1 MTEQLRLDPIRRI
14 SGSITLP
21 GSKSLSNRV
30 LLLAMLSEGE
40 TLIENLLDSDDVRR
54 MVDALAKL
62 KISYE
67 EDRPNKKIRVR
78 GVVGRIPVV
87 EAKLFL
93 GNAGTAIRPLT
104 AALTLGHG
112 RFVLDGIERMRER
125 PIQDLLEGLNQLG
138 AHVRSIYNT
147 GCPPVEII
155 ADGLLGGVTELSGA
169 ISSQYLSAIL
179 LTSPYAKTPVEIRIR
194 DHLVSIPYVEMTIR
208 LMSRFGV
215 NVVVSEDFRNF
226 YINAPQN
233 YQSPE
238 TYFVEGDASSASYF
252 LAGAAITGGSV
263 TVVGCGTESLQG
275 DAQFAK
281 VLEMMGAE
289 VGWQANKI
297 TVQGSG
303 NLKGIDV
310 DMNEMPDAA
319 MTLAVTALFAKG
331 TTAIR
336 NIYNWRLKETE
347 RLKAVSCE
355 LKKLGASVDE
365 GEDYLIIVP
374 PRELMPAEIS
384 TYDDHRMAMA
394 FSLAACSEVPITIL
408 NPTCVNKTFPD
419 YFNQLSEL
427 SISNK

>member
-125 PIQDLLEGLNQLG
+125 PIQDLLDGLNQLG

-355 LKKLGASVDE
+355 LKKLGAFVEE
-365 GEDYLIIVP
+365 GEDYLIIAP
-374 PRELMPAEIS
+374 PRELMPAKIS

-419 YFNQLSEL
+419 YFNQLSKL
-427 SISNK
+427 TISNK

>member
-40 TLIENLLDSDDVRR
+40 TFIENLLDSDDVRR
-54 MVDALAKL
+54 MIDALAKL

-67 EDRPNKKIRVR
+67 EDRPGKKIRVK
-78 GVVGRIPVV
+78 GEGGRIPVDKA
-87 EAKLFL
+87 ELFL

-125 PIQDLLEGLNQLG
+125 PIQDLLDGLNQLG
-138 AHVRSIYNT
+138 AQVRSIDNT

-155 ADGLLGGVTELSGA
+155 ANGLPGGVTKLSGA

-179 LTSPYAKTPVEIRIR
+179 LTSPYAQTPVEIRIK

-208 LMSRFGV
+208 LMNRFGV
-215 NVVVSEDFRNF
+215 NVDVSEDFKSF
-226 YINAPQN
+226 HINAPQS
-233 YQSPE
+233 YKSPK

-252 LAGAAITGGSV
+252 LAGAAITGGTV
-263 TVVGCGTESLQG
+263 TVIGCGTDSLQG

-281 VLEMMGAE
+281 IMEMMGAE
-289 VGWQANKI
+289 VQWEANQI
-297 TVQGSG
+297 TVRGSG

-347 RLKAVSCE
+347 RLKAVSSE
-355 LKKLGASVDE
+355 LKKLGATVEE
-365 GEDYLIIVP
+365 GEDYIIIEP
-374 PRELMPAEIS
+374 PEKLLSAEIA

-394 FSLAACSEVPITIL
+394 FSLAACGEVPITIL
-408 NPTCVNKTFPD
+408 DPSCVSKTFPD
-419 YFNQLSEL
+419 YFDQLSKL
-427 SISNK
+427 TN

>member
-226 YINAPQN
+226 YIKAPQN

-365 GEDYLIIVP
+365 GEDYLIIAP

-394 FSLAACSEVPITIL
+394 FSLAACGEVPITIL

-419 YFNQLSEL
+419 YFNQLSKL
-427 SISNK
+427 TISNK

>member
-40 TLIENLLDSDDVRR
+40 TFIENLLDSDDVRR
-54 MVDALAKL
+54 MIDALAKL

-67 EDRPNKKIRVR
+67 EDRPGKKIRVK
-78 GVVGRIPVV
+78 GEGGRIPVDKA
-87 EAKLFL
+87 ELFL

-125 PIQDLLEGLNQLG
+125 PIQDLLDGLNQLG
-138 AHVRSIYNT
+138 AQVRSIDNT

-155 ADGLLGGVTELSGA
+155 ANGLPGGVTKLSGA

-179 LTSPYAKTPVEIRIR
+179 LASPYAQTPVEIRIK

-208 LMSRFGV
+208 LMNRFGV
-215 NVVVSEDFRNF
+215 NVDVSEDFKSF
-226 YINAPQN
+226 HINAPQS
-233 YQSPE
+233 YKSPK

-252 LAGAAITGGSV
+252 LAGAAITGGTV
-263 TVVGCGTESLQG
+263 TVIGCGTDSLQG

-281 VLEMMGAE
+281 IMEMMGAE
-289 VGWQANKI
+289 VQWEANQI
-297 TVQGSG
+297 TVRGSG

-319 MTLAVTALFAKG
+319 MTLAVAALFAKG

-347 RLKAVSCE
+347 RLKAVSSE
-355 LKKLGASVDE
+355 LKKLGATVEE
-365 GEDYLIIVP
+365 GEDYIIIEP
-374 PRELMPAEIS
+374 PEKLLSAEIA

-394 FSLAACSEVPITIL
+394 FSLAACGEVPITIL
-408 NPTCVNKTFPD
+408 DPSCVSKTFPD
-419 YFNQLSEL
+419 YFDQLSKL
-427 SISNK
+427 TN

>member
-40 TLIENLLDSDDVRR
+40 TFIENLLDSDDVRR
-54 MVDALAKL
+54 MIDALAKL
-62 KISYE
+62 KILYE
-67 EDRPNKKIRVR
+67 EDRPSKKIRVK
-78 GVVGRIPVV
+78 GEGGRIPVDKA
-87 EAKLFL
+87 ELFL

-125 PIQDLLEGLNQLG
+125 PIQDLLDGLNQLG
-138 AHVRSIYNT
+138 AQVRSINNS

-155 ADGLLGGVTELSGA
+155 ANGLPGGVTKLSGA

-179 LTSPYAKTPVEIRIR
+179 LTSPYAQTPVEVRIK

-208 LMSRFGV
+208 LMNRFGV
-215 NVVVSEDFRNF
+215 NVDVSEDFKSF
-226 YINAPQN
+226 HINAPQN
-233 YQSPE
+233 YKSPK

-252 LAGAAITGGSV
+252 LAGAAITGGTV
-263 TVVGCGTESLQG
+263 TVIGCGTDSLQG

-281 VLEMMGAE
+281 IMGMMGAE
-289 VGWQANKI
+289 VQWKANRI
-297 TVQGSG
+297 TVLGSG

-319 MTLAVTALFAKG
+319 MTLAVAALFAKG

-347 RLKAVSCE
+347 RLKAVSSE
-355 LKKLGASVDE
+355 LKKLGATVEE
-365 GEDYLIIVP
+365 GEDYIIIEP
-374 PRELMPAEIS
+374 PEKLLSAEIA

-394 FSLAACSEVPITIL
+394 FSLAACGEVPITIL
-408 NPTCVNKTFPD
+408 DPSCVSKTFPD
-419 YFNQLSEL
+419 YFDQLSKL
-427 SISNK
+427 TN

>member
-1 MTEQLRLDPIRRI
+1 
-14 SGSITLP
+14 
-21 GSKSLSNRV
+21 
-30 LLLAMLSEGE
+30 MLSEGE
-40 TLIENLLDSDDVRR
+40 TFIENLLDSDDVRR
-54 MVDALAKL
+54 MIDALAKL

-67 EDRPNKKIRVR
+67 EDRPGKKIRVK
-78 GVVGRIPVV
+78 GEGGRIPVDKA
-87 EAKLFL
+87 ELFL

-125 PIQDLLEGLNQLG
+125 PIQDLLDGLNQLG
-138 AHVRSIYNT
+138 AQVRSIDNT

-155 ADGLLGGVTELSGA
+155 ANGLPGGVTKLSGA

-179 LTSPYAKTPVEIRIR
+179 LTSPYAQTPVEIRIK

-208 LMSRFGV
+208 LMNRFGV
-215 NVVVSEDFRNF
+215 NVDVSEDFKSF
-226 YINAPQN
+226 HINAPQS
-233 YQSPE
+233 YKSPK

-252 LAGAAITGGSV
+252 LAGAAITGGTV
-263 TVVGCGTESLQG
+263 TVIGCGTDSLQG

-281 VLEMMGAE
+281 IMEMMGAE
-289 VGWQANKI
+289 VQWEANQI
-297 TVQGSG
+297 TVRGSG

-319 MTLAVTALFAKG
+319 MTLAVAALFAKG

-347 RLKAVSCE
+347 RLKAVSSE
-355 LKKLGASVDE
+355 LKKLGATVEE
-365 GEDYLIIVP
+365 GEDYIIIEP
-374 PRELMPAEIS
+374 PEKLLSAEIA

-394 FSLAACSEVPITIL
+394 FSLAACGEVPITIL
-408 NPTCVNKTFPD
+408 DPSCVSKTFPD
-419 YFNQLSEL
+419 YFDQLSKL
-427 SISNK
+427 TN

>member
-1 MTEQLRLDPIRRI
+1 MTEQLRLNPIRRI

-40 TLIENLLDSDDVRR
+40 TFIENLLDSDDVRR
-54 MVDALAKL
+54 MIDALAKL
-62 KISYE
+62 KISFE
-67 EDRPNKKIRVR
+67 EDRPGKKIRIQ
-78 GVVGRIPVV
+78 GKGGRIPVNKA
-87 EAKLFL
+87 ELFL

-125 PIQDLLEGLNQLG
+125 PIQDLLDGLNQLG
-138 AHVRSIYNT
+138 AQVRSINNS

-155 ADGLLGGVTELSGA
+155 ANGLPGGVTKLSGA

-179 LTSPYAKTPVEIRIR
+179 LASPYAQTPVEIRIK

-208 LMSRFGV
+208 LMNRFGV
-215 NVVVSEDFRNF
+215 NVDVSEDFKSF
-226 YINAPQN
+226 HINAPQN
-233 YQSPE
+233 YKSPK

-252 LAGAAITGGSV
+252 LAGAAITGGTV
-263 TVVGCGTESLQG
+263 TVIGCGTDSLQG

-281 VLEMMGAE
+281 IMEMMGAE
-289 VGWQANKI
+289 VQWKANQI
-297 TVQGSG
+297 TVRGSG

-319 MTLAVTALFAKG
+319 MTLAVAALFAKG

-347 RLKAVSCE
+347 RLKAVSSE
-355 LKKLGASVDE
+355 LKKLGATVEE
-365 GEDYLIIVP
+365 GEDYIIIEP
-374 PRELMPAEIS
+374 PEKLLSAEIA

-394 FSLAACSEVPITIL
+394 FSLAACGEVPITIL
-408 NPTCVNKTFPD
+408 DPSCVSKTFPD
-419 YFNQLSEL
+419 YFDQLSKL
-427 SISNK
+427 TN

>member
-40 TLIENLLDSDDVRR
+40 TFIENLLDSDDVRR
-54 MVDALAKL
+54 MIDALAKL
-62 KISYE
+62 KILYE
-67 EDRPNKKIRVR
+67 EDRPSKKIRVK
-78 GVVGRIPVV
+78 GEGGRIPVDKA
-87 EAKLFL
+87 ELFL

-125 PIQDLLEGLNQLG
+125 PIQDLLDGLNQLG
-138 AHVRSIYNT
+138 AQVRSIDNT

-155 ADGLLGGVTELSGA
+155 ANGLPGGVTKLSGA

-179 LTSPYAKTPVEIRIR
+179 LTSPYAQTPVEIRIK

-208 LMSRFGV
+208 LMNRFGV
-215 NVVVSEDFRNF
+215 NVDVSEDFKSF
-226 YINAPQN
+226 HINAPQS
-233 YQSPE
+233 YKSPK

-252 LAGAAITGGSV
+252 LAGAAITGGTI
-263 TVVGCGTESLQG
+263 TVKGCGTDSLQG
-275 DAQFAK
+275 DARFAK
-281 VLEMMGAE
+281 IMEMMGAE
-289 VGWQANKI
+289 VQWEANQI
-297 TVQGSG
+297 TVRGSG

-319 MTLAVTALFAKG
+319 MTLAVAALFAKG

-347 RLKAVSCE
+347 RLKAVSSE
-355 LKKLGASVDE
+355 LKKLGATVEE
-365 GEDYLIIVP
+365 GEDYIIIEP
-374 PRELMPAEIS
+374 PEKLLSAEIA

-394 FSLAACSEVPITIL
+394 FSLAACGEVPITIL
-408 NPTCVNKTFPD
+408 DPSCVSKTFPD
-419 YFNQLSEL
+419 YFDQLSKL
-427 SISNK
+427 TN

>member
-40 TLIENLLDSDDVRR
+40 TFIENLLDSDDVRR
-54 MVDALAKL
+54 MIDALAKL

-67 EDRPNKKIRVR
+67 EDRPGKKIRVK
-78 GVVGRIPVV
+78 GEGGRIPVDKA
-87 EAKLFL
+87 ELFL

-125 PIQDLLEGLNQLG
+125 PIQDLLDGLNQLG
-138 AHVRSIYNT
+138 AQVRSIDNT

-155 ADGLLGGVTELSGA
+155 ANGLPGGVTKLSGA

-179 LTSPYAKTPVEIRIR
+179 LTSPYAQTPVEIRIK

-208 LMSRFGV
+208 LMNRFGV
-215 NVVVSEDFRNF
+215 NVDVSEDFKSF
-226 YINAPQN
+226 HINAPQS
-233 YQSPE
+233 YKSPK

-252 LAGAAITGGSV
+252 LAGAAITGGTV
-263 TVVGCGTESLQG
+263 TVIGCGTDSLQG

-281 VLEMMGAE
+281 IMEMMGAE
-289 VGWQANKI
+289 VQWEANQI
-297 TVQGSG
+297 TVRGSG

-319 MTLAVTALFAKG
+319 MTLAVAALFAKG

-347 RLKAVSCE
+347 RLKAVSSE
-355 LKKLGASVDE
+355 LKKLGATVEE
-365 GEDYLIIVP
+365 GKDYIIIEP
-374 PRELMPAEIS
+374 PEKLLSAEIA

-394 FSLAACSEVPITIL
+394 FSLAACGEVPITIL
-408 NPTCVNKTFPD
+408 DPSCVSKTFPD
-419 YFNQLSEL
+419 YFDQLSKL
-427 SISNK
+427 TN

>member
-1 MTEQLRLDPIRRI
+1 
-14 SGSITLP
+14 
-21 GSKSLSNRV
+21 
-30 LLLAMLSEGE
+30 MLSEGE
-40 TLIENLLDSDDVRR
+40 TFIENLLDSDDVRR
-54 MVDALAKL
+54 MIDALAKL

-67 EDRPNKKIRVR
+67 EDRPGKKIRVK
-78 GVVGRIPVV
+78 GEGGRIPVDKA
-87 EAKLFL
+87 ELFL

-125 PIQDLLEGLNQLG
+125 PIQDLLDGLNQLG
-138 AHVRSIYNT
+138 AQVRSIDNT

-155 ADGLLGGVTELSGA
+155 ANGLPGGVTRLSGA

-179 LTSPYAKTPVEIRIR
+179 LASPYAQTPVEIRII

-208 LMSRFGV
+208 LMNRFGV
-215 NVVVSEDFRNF
+215 NVDVSEDFKSF
-226 YINAPQN
+226 HINAPQS
-233 YQSPE
+233 YKSPK

-252 LAGAAITGGSV
+252 LAGAAITGGTV
-263 TVVGCGTESLQG
+263 TVIGCGTDSLQG

-281 VLEMMGAE
+281 IMEMMGAE
-289 VGWQANKI
+289 VQWEANHI
-297 TVQGSG
+297 TVRGSG

-319 MTLAVTALFAKG
+319 MTLAVAALFAKG

-347 RLKAVSCE
+347 RLKAVSSE
-355 LKKLGASVDE
+355 LKKLGATVEE
-365 GEDYLIIVP
+365 GEDYIIIEP
-374 PRELMPAEIS
+374 PEKLLSAEIA

-394 FSLAACSEVPITIL
+394 FSLAACGEVPITIL
-408 NPTCVNKTFPD
+408 DPSCVSKTFPD
-419 YFNQLSEL
+419 YFDQLSKL
-427 SISNK
+427 TN

>member
-1 MTEQLRLDPIRRI
+1 MTKQLRLDPIRRI
-14 SGSITLP
+14 SGSIALP

-67 EDRPNKKIRVR
+67 EDRPNKRITVR
-78 GVVGRIPVV
+78 GVAGRIPVV

-138 AHVRSIYNT
+138 AHVRSVHNT

-155 ADGLLGGVTELSGA
+155 ADGLQGGVTELSGA
-169 ISSQYLSAIL
+169 ISSQYLTAIL

-194 DHLVSIPYVEMTIR
+194 DHLVSVPYVKMTIR

-263 TVVGCGTESLQG
+263 TVIGCGTESLQG

-289 VGWQANKI
+289 VGWQSNEI

-303 NLKGIDV
+303 NLKGVDV

-355 LKKLGASVDE
+355 LKKLGAFVEE
-365 GEDYLIIVP
+365 GEDYLIIAP
-374 PRELMPAEIS
+374 PRELMPAKIS

-394 FSLAACSEVPITIL
+394 FSLAACGEVPITIL
-408 NPTCVNKTFPD
+408 NPTCVSKTFPD
-419 YFNQLSEL
+419 YFDQLSKL
-427 SISNK
+427 TISTR

>member
-1 MTEQLRLDPIRRI
+1 MTKQLRLDPIRRI
-14 SGSITLP
+14 SGSIALP

-67 EDRPNKKIRVR
+67 EDRPNKRITVR
-78 GVVGRIPVV
+78 GVAGRIPVV

-138 AHVRSIYNT
+138 AHVRSIHNT

-155 ADGLLGGVTELSGA
+155 ADGLQGGVTELSGA
-169 ISSQYLSAIL
+169 ISSQYLTAIL
-179 LTSPYAKTPVEIRIR
+179 LTSPCAKTPVEIRIR
-194 DHLVSIPYVEMTIR
+194 DHLVSVPYVKMTIR

-263 TVVGCGTESLQG
+263 TVIGCGTESLQG

-289 VGWQANKI
+289 VGWQSNEI

-303 NLKGIDV
+303 NLKGVDV

-355 LKKLGASVDE
+355 LKKLGAFVEE
-365 GEDYLIIVP
+365 GEDYLIIAP
-374 PRELMPAEIS
+374 PRELMPAKIS

-394 FSLAACSEVPITIL
+394 FSLAACGEVPITIL
-408 NPTCVNKTFPD
+408 NPTCVSKTFPD
-419 YFNQLSEL
+419 YFDQLSKL
-427 SISNK
+427 TISTK

>member
-1 MTEQLRLDPIRRI
+1 MTEQLRLNPIRRI

-40 TLIENLLDSDDVRR
+40 TFIENLLDSDDVRR
-54 MVDALAKL
+54 MIDALAKL
-62 KISYE
+62 KISFE
-67 EDRPNKKIRVR
+67 EDRPGKKIRIK
-78 GVVGRIPVV
+78 GEGGRIPVDKA
-87 EAKLFL
+87 ELFL

-125 PIQDLLEGLNQLG
+125 PIQDLLDGLNQLG
-138 AHVRSIYNT
+138 AQVRSINNS

-155 ADGLLGGVTELSGA
+155 SKGLPGGVTKLSGA

-179 LTSPYAKTPVEIRIR
+179 LASPYAQTPVEIRIK

-208 LMSRFGV
+208 LMNRFGV
-215 NVVVSEDFRNF
+215 NVDVSEDFKSF
-226 YINAPQN
+226 HINAPQN
-233 YQSPE
+233 YKSPK

-252 LAGAAITGGSV
+252 LAGAAITGGTV
-263 TVVGCGTESLQG
+263 TVIGCGTDSLQG

-281 VLEMMGAE
+281 IMEMMGAE
-289 VGWQANKI
+289 VQWKANQI
-297 TVQGSG
+297 TVRGSG
-303 NLKGIDV
+303 NLKSIDV

-319 MTLAVTALFAKG
+319 MTLAVAALFAKG

-347 RLKAVSCE
+347 RLKAVSSE
-355 LKKLGASVDE
+355 LKKLGATVEE
-365 GEDYLIIVP
+365 GEDYIIIEP
-374 PRELMPAEIS
+374 PEKLLSAEIA

-394 FSLAACSEVPITIL
+394 FSLAACGEVPITIL
-408 NPTCVNKTFPD
+408 DPSCVSKTFPD
-419 YFNQLSEL
+419 YFDQLSKL
-427 SISNK
+427 TN

>member
-238 TYFVEGDASSASYF
+238 NYFVEGDASSASYF

-355 LKKLGASVDE
+355 LKKLGAFVEE
-365 GEDYLIIVP
+365 GEDYLIIAP

-427 SISNK
+427 TISNK

>member
-1 MTEQLRLDPIRRI
+1 MTERLRLDPIRRI

-40 TLIENLLDSDDVRR
+40 TFIENLLDSDDVRR
-54 MVDALAKL
+54 MIDALAKL

-67 EDRPNKKIRVR
+67 ENRPDKKICVKGER
-78 GVVGRIPVV
+78 GRIPVDKA
-87 EAKLFL
+87 ELFL

-125 PIQDLLEGLNQLG
+125 PIQDLLDGLNQLG
-138 AHVRSIYNT
+138 AQVRSINNT

-155 ADGLLGGVTELSGA
+155 ANGLPGGITELSGA

-179 LTSPYAKTPVEIRIR
+179 LTSPYAQTPVEIRIK

-208 LMSRFGV
+208 LMNRFGV
-215 NVVVSEDFRNF
+215 NVGVSEDFKGF
-226 YINAPQN
+226 HINAPQS
-233 YQSPE
+233 YKSPG

-252 LAGAAITGGSV
+252 LAGAAITGGTI
-263 TVVGCGTESLQG
+263 TVIGCGTDSLQG
-275 DAQFAK
+275 DARFAEIM
-281 VLEMMGAE
+281 EMMGAE
-289 VGWQANKI
+289 VQWEPNQI
-297 TVQGSG
+297 TVRGSG

-319 MTLAVTALFAKG
+319 MTLAVAALFAKG

-347 RLKAVSCE
+347 RLKAVSSE
-355 LKKLGASVDE
+355 LKKLGATVEE
-365 GEDYLIIVP
+365 GEDYIIIEP
-374 PRELMPAEIS
+374 PKKLLPAEIA

-394 FSLAACSEVPITIL
+394 FSLAACGEVPITL
-408 NPTCVNKTFPD
+408 LDPSCVSKTFPD
-419 YFNQLSEL
+419 YFDQLSKL
-427 SISNK
+427 TD

>member
-93 GNAGTAIRPLT
+93 GNAGTVIRPLT

-125 PIQDLLEGLNQLG
+125 PIQDLLDGLNQLG

-179 LTSPYAKTPVEIRIR
+179 LTSPYAKTPVEIRIK

-303 NLKGIDV
+303 NLKGIDM

-419 YFNQLSEL
+419 YFNQLSKL
-427 SISNK
+427 TISNK

>member
-1 MTEQLRLDPIRRI
+1 MTKQLRLDPIRRI
-14 SGSITLP
+14 SGSIALP

-54 MVDALAKL
+54 MVDVLAKL

-67 EDRPNKKIRVR
+67 EDRPNKRITVR
-78 GVVGRIPVV
+78 GVAGRIPVV

-138 AHVRSIYNT
+138 AHVRSIHNT

-155 ADGLLGGVTELSGA
+155 ADGLQGGVTELSGA
-169 ISSQYLSAIL
+169 ISSQYLTAIL

-194 DHLVSIPYVEMTIR
+194 DHLVSVPYVKMTIR

-263 TVVGCGTESLQG
+263 TVIGCGTESLQG

-319 MTLAVTALFAKG
+319 MTLAVTALFARG

-355 LKKLGASVDE
+355 LKKLGAFVEE
-365 GEDYLIIVP
+365 GEDYLIIAP
-374 PRELMPAEIS
+374 PRELMPAKIS

-394 FSLAACSEVPITIL
+394 FSLAACGEVPITIL
-408 NPTCVNKTFPD
+408 NPTCVSKTFPD
-419 YFNQLSEL
+419 YFDQLSKL
-427 SISNK
+427 TISTR

>member
-40 TLIENLLDSDDVRR
+40 TFIENLLDSDDVRR
-54 MVDALAKL
+54 MIDALAKL
-62 KISYE
+62 KILYE
-67 EDRPNKKIRVR
+67 EDRPSKKIRVK
-78 GVVGRIPVV
+78 GEGGRIPVDKA
-87 EAKLFL
+87 ELFL

-125 PIQDLLEGLNQLG
+125 PIQDLLDGLNQLG
-138 AHVRSIYNT
+138 AQVRSINNS

-155 ADGLLGGVTELSGA
+155 ANGLPGGVTKLSGA

-179 LTSPYAKTPVEIRIR
+179 LTSPYAQTPVEIRIK

-208 LMSRFGV
+208 LMNRFGV
-215 NVVVSEDFRNF
+215 NVDVSEDFKSF
-226 YINAPQN
+226 HINAPQS
-233 YQSPE
+233 YKSPK

-252 LAGAAITGGSV
+252 LAGAAITGGTV
-263 TVVGCGTESLQG
+263 TVIGCGTDSLQG

-281 VLEMMGAE
+281 IMEMMGAE
-289 VGWQANKI
+289 VQWEANQI
-297 TVQGSG
+297 TVRGFG

-319 MTLAVTALFAKG
+319 MTLAVAALFAKG

-347 RLKAVSCE
+347 RLKAVSSE
-355 LKKLGASVDE
+355 LKKLGATVEE
-365 GEDYLIIVP
+365 GEDYIIIEP
-374 PRELMPAEIS
+374 PEKLLSAEIA

-394 FSLAACSEVPITIL
+394 FSLAACGEVPITIL
-408 NPTCVNKTFPD
+408 DPSCVSKTFPD
-419 YFNQLSEL
+419 YFDQLSKL
-427 SISNK
+427 TN

>member
-355 LKKLGASVDE
+355 LKKLGAFVEE
-365 GEDYLIIVP
+365 GEDYIIIAP
-374 PRELMPAEIS
+374 PRELVPAKIS

-394 FSLAACSEVPITIL
+394 FSLAACGEVPITIL
-408 NPTCVNKTFPD
+408 NPTCVSKTFPD
-419 YFNQLSEL
+419 YFDQLSEL
-427 SISNK
+427 TISTK

>member
-40 TLIENLLDSDDVRR
+40 TFIENLLDSDDVRR
-54 MVDALAKL
+54 MIDALAKL

-67 EDRPNKKIRVR
+67 EDRPGKKIRVK
-78 GVVGRIPVV
+78 GEGGRIPVDKA
-87 EAKLFL
+87 ELFL

-104 AALTLGHG
+104 AALTLGNG
-112 RFVLDGIERMRER
+112 RFVLDGIERMREL
-125 PIQDLLEGLNQLG
+125 PIQDLLDGLNQLG
-138 AHVRSIYNT
+138 AQVRSIDNT

-155 ADGLLGGVTELSGA
+155 ANGLPGGVTKLSGA

-179 LTSPYAKTPVEIRIR
+179 LTSPYAQTPVEIRIK

-208 LMSRFGV
+208 LMNRFGV
-215 NVVVSEDFRNF
+215 NVDVSEDFKSF
-226 YINAPQN
+226 HINAPQN
-233 YQSPE
+233 YKSPK

-252 LAGAAITGGSV
+252 LAGAAITGGTV
-263 TVVGCGTESLQG
+263 TVIGCGTDSLQG

-281 VLEMMGAE
+281 IMEMMGAE
-289 VGWQANKI
+289 VQWEANHI
-297 TVQGSG
+297 TVRGSG

-319 MTLAVTALFAKG
+319 MTLAVAALFAKG

-347 RLKAVSCE
+347 RLKAVSSE
-355 LKKLGASVDE
+355 LKKLGAAVEE
-365 GEDYLIIVP
+365 GEDYIIIQPPEKLI
-374 PRELMPAEIS
+374 PAEIA

-394 FSLAACSEVPITIL
+394 FSLAACGEVPITIL
-408 NPTCVNKTFPD
+408 DPSCVSKTFPD
-419 YFNQLSEL
+419 YFDQLSKL
-427 SISNK
+427 TN

>member
-54 MVDALAKL
+54 MVDALARL

-78 GVVGRIPVV
+78 GVVGRIPVA
-87 EAKLFL
+87 EAELFL

-138 AHVRSIYNT
+138 ANVRSIHNT

-194 DHLVSIPYVEMTIR
+194 DHLVSIPYVEMTIQ

-355 LKKLGASVDE
+355 LKKLGAFVEE
-365 GEDYLIIVP
+365 GEDYLIIAP
-374 PRELMPAEIS
+374 PRELMPVKIS

-394 FSLAACSEVPITIL
+394 FSLAACGEVPITIL

-419 YFNQLSEL
+419 YFDQLSEL
-427 SISNK
+427 TISTK

>member
-125 PIQDLLEGLNQLG
+125 PIQDLLDGLNQLG
-138 AHVRSIYNT
+138 AHVRSIHNT

-419 YFNQLSEL
+419 YFNQLSKL
-427 SISNK
+427 TISNK

>member
-54 MVDALAKL
+54 MVDALVRL

-78 GVVGRIPVV
+78 GVVGRIPVA
-87 EAKLFL
+87 EAELFL

-138 AHVRSIYNT
+138 ANVRSIHNT

-194 DHLVSIPYVEMTIR
+194 DHLVSIPYVEMTIQ

-215 NVVVSEDFRNF
+215 KVVVSEDFRNF

-355 LKKLGASVDE
+355 LKKLGAFVEE
-365 GEDYLIIVP
+365 GEDYLIIAP
-374 PRELMPAEIS
+374 PRELMPVKIS

-394 FSLAACSEVPITIL
+394 FSLAACGEVPITIL

-419 YFNQLSEL
+419 YFDQLSEL
-427 SISNK
+427 TISTK

>member
-40 TLIENLLDSDDVRR
+40 TFIENLLDSDDVRR
-54 MVDALAKL
+54 MIDALAKL
-62 KISYE
+62 KILYE
-67 EDRPNKKIRVR
+67 EDRPSKKIRVK
-78 GVVGRIPVV
+78 GEGGRIPVDKA
-87 EAKLFL
+87 ELFL

-112 RFVLDGIERMRER
+112 RFALDGIERMRER
-125 PIQDLLEGLNQLG
+125 PIQDLLDGLNQLG
-138 AHVRSIYNT
+138 AQVRSIDNT

-155 ADGLLGGVTELSGA
+155 ANGLPGGVTKLSGA

-179 LTSPYAKTPVEIRIR
+179 LTSPYAQTPVEIRIK

-208 LMSRFGV
+208 LMNRFGV
-215 NVVVSEDFRNF
+215 NVDVSEDFKSF
-226 YINAPQN
+226 HINAPQS
-233 YQSPE
+233 YKSPK

-252 LAGAAITGGSV
+252 LAGAAITGGTV
-263 TVVGCGTESLQG
+263 TVIGCGTDSLQG

-281 VLEMMGAE
+281 IMEMMGAE
-289 VGWQANKI
+289 VQWEANQI
-297 TVQGSG
+297 TVRGSG

-319 MTLAVTALFAKG
+319 MTLAVAALFAKG

-347 RLKAVSCE
+347 RLKAVSSE
-355 LKKLGASVDE
+355 LKKLGATVEE
-365 GEDYLIIVP
+365 GEDYIIIEP
-374 PRELMPAEIS
+374 PEKLLSAEIA

-394 FSLAACSEVPITIL
+394 FSLAACGEVPITIL
-408 NPTCVNKTFPD
+408 DPSCVSKTFPD
-419 YFNQLSEL
+419 YFDQLSKL
-427 SISNK
+427 TN

>member
-1 MTEQLRLDPIRRI
+1 MTEQLRLDPIHKI

-194 DHLVSIPYVEMTIR
+194 DHLVSIPYVEMTIQ

-355 LKKLGASVDE
+355 LKKLGAFVEE
-365 GEDYLIIVP
+365 GEDYIIIAP
-374 PRELMPAEIS
+374 PRELMPAKIS

-394 FSLAACSEVPITIL
+394 FSLAACGEVPITIL
-408 NPTCVNKTFPD
+408 NPTCVSKTFPD
-419 YFNQLSEL
+419 YFDQLSEL
-427 SISNK
+427 TISTK

>member
-40 TLIENLLDSDDVRR
+40 TFIENLLDSDDVRR
-54 MVDALAKL
+54 MIDALAKL

-67 EDRPNKKIRVR
+67 EDRPGKKIRVK
-78 GVVGRIPVV
+78 GEGGRIPVDKA
-87 EAKLFL
+87 ELFL

-112 RFVLDGIERMRER
+112 RFALDGIERMRER
-125 PIQDLLEGLNQLG
+125 PIQDLLDGLNQLG
-138 AHVRSIYNT
+138 AQVRSIDNT

-155 ADGLLGGVTELSGA
+155 ANGLPGGVTKLSGA

-179 LTSPYAKTPVEIRIR
+179 LTSPYAQTPVEIRIK

-208 LMSRFGV
+208 LMNRFGV
-215 NVVVSEDFRNF
+215 NVDVSEDFKSF
-226 YINAPQN
+226 HINAPQS
-233 YQSPE
+233 YKSPK

-252 LAGAAITGGSV
+252 LAGAAITGGTV
-263 TVVGCGTESLQG
+263 TVIGCGTDSLQG

-281 VLEMMGAE
+281 IMEMMGAE
-289 VGWQANKI
+289 VQWEANQI
-297 TVQGSG
+297 TVRGSG

-319 MTLAVTALFAKG
+319 MTLAVAALFAKG

-347 RLKAVSCE
+347 RLKAVSSE
-355 LKKLGASVDE
+355 LKKLGATVEE
-365 GEDYLIIVP
+365 GEDYIIIEP
-374 PRELMPAEIS
+374 PEKLLSAEIA

-394 FSLAACSEVPITIL
+394 FSLAACGEVPITIL
-408 NPTCVNKTFPD
+408 DPSCVSKTFPD
-419 YFNQLSEL
+419 YFDQLSKL
-427 SISNK
+427 TN

>member
-40 TLIENLLDSDDVRR
+40 TFIENLLDSDDVRR
-54 MVDALAKL
+54 MIDALAKL
-62 KISYE
+62 KILYE
-67 EDRPNKKIRVR
+67 EDRPSKKIRVK
-78 GVVGRIPVV
+78 GEGGRIPVDKA
-87 EAKLFL
+87 ELFL

-125 PIQDLLEGLNQLG
+125 PIQDLLDGLNQLG
-138 AHVRSIYNT
+138 AQVRSIDNT

-155 ADGLLGGVTELSGA
+155 ANGLPGGVTKLSGA

-179 LTSPYAKTPVEIRIR
+179 LASPYAQTPVEIRIK

-208 LMSRFGV
+208 LMNRFGV
-215 NVVVSEDFRNF
+215 NVDVSEDFKSF
-226 YINAPQN
+226 HINAPQS
-233 YQSPE
+233 YKSPK

-252 LAGAAITGGSV
+252 LAGAAITGGTV
-263 TVVGCGTESLQG
+263 TVIGCGTDSLQG

-281 VLEMMGAE
+281 IMEMMGAE
-289 VGWQANKI
+289 VQWEANQI
-297 TVQGSG
+297 TVRGSG

-319 MTLAVTALFAKG
+319 MTLAVAALFAKG

-347 RLKAVSCE
+347 RLKAVSSE
-355 LKKLGASVDE
+355 LKKLGAAVEE
-365 GEDYLIIVP
+365 GEDYIIIEP
-374 PRELMPAEIS
+374 PEKLLSAEIA

-394 FSLAACSEVPITIL
+394 FSLAACGEVPITIL
-408 NPTCVNKTFPD
+408 DPSCVSKTFPD
-419 YFNQLSEL
+419 YFDQLSKL
-427 SISNK
+427 TN

>member
-40 TLIENLLDSDDVRR
+40 TFIENLLDSDDVRR
-54 MVDALAKL
+54 MIDALAKL
-62 KISYE
+62 KILYE
-67 EDRPNKKIRVR
+67 EDRPSKKIRVK
-78 GVVGRIPVV
+78 GEGGRIPVD
-87 EAKLFL
+87 ETELFL

-125 PIQDLLEGLNQLG
+125 PIQDLLDGLNQLG
-138 AHVRSIYNT
+138 AQVRSINNS

-155 ADGLLGGVTELSGA
+155 ANGLPGGVTKLSGA

-179 LTSPYAKTPVEIRIR
+179 LTSPYAQTPVEIRIK
-194 DHLVSIPYVEMTIR
+194 DQLVSIPYVEMTIR
-208 LMSRFGV
+208 LMNRFGV
-215 NVVVSEDFRNF
+215 NVDVSEDFKSF
-226 YINAPQN
+226 HINAPQN
-233 YQSPE
+233 YKSPK

-252 LAGAAITGGSV
+252 LAGAAITGGTV
-263 TVVGCGTESLQG
+263 TVIGCGTDSLQG

-281 VLEMMGAE
+281 IMEMMGAE
-289 VGWQANKI
+289 VQWKANQI
-297 TVQGSG
+297 TVRGSG

-319 MTLAVTALFAKG
+319 MTLAVAALFAKG

-347 RLKAVSCE
+347 RLKAVSSE
-355 LKKLGASVDE
+355 LKKLGATVEE
-365 GEDYLIIVP
+365 GEDYIIIEP
-374 PRELMPAEIS
+374 PEKLLSAEIV

-394 FSLAACSEVPITIL
+394 FSLAACGEVPITIL
-408 NPTCVNKTFPD
+408 DPSCVSKTFPD
-419 YFNQLSEL
+419 YFDQLSKL
-427 SISNK
+427 TN

>member
-40 TLIENLLDSDDVRR
+40 TFIENLLDSDDVRR
-54 MVDALAKL
+54 MIDALAKL
-62 KISYE
+62 KILYE
-67 EDRPNKKIRVR
+67 EDRPGKKIRVK
-78 GVVGRIPVV
+78 GEGGRIPVDKA
-87 EAKLFL
+87 ELFL

-125 PIQDLLEGLNQLG
+125 PIQDLLDGLNQLG
-138 AHVRSIYNT
+138 AQVRSINNS

-155 ADGLLGGVTELSGA
+155 ANGLPGGVTKLSGA

-179 LTSPYAKTPVEIRIR
+179 LTSPYAQTPVEVRIK

-208 LMSRFGV
+208 LMNRFGV
-215 NVVVSEDFRNF
+215 NVDVSEDFKIF
-226 YINAPQN
+226 HINAPQS
-233 YQSPE
+233 YKSPK

-252 LAGAAITGGSV
+252 LAGAAITGGTV
-263 TVVGCGTESLQG
+263 TVIGCGTDSLQG

-281 VLEMMGAE
+281 IMEMMGAE
-289 VGWQANKI
+289 VQWEANQI
-297 TVQGSG
+297 TVRGSG

-319 MTLAVTALFAKG
+319 MTLAVAALFAKG

-347 RLKAVSCE
+347 RLKAVSSE
-355 LKKLGASVDE
+355 LKKLGATVEE
-365 GEDYLIIVP
+365 GEDYIIIEP
-374 PRELMPAEIS
+374 PEKLLSAEIA

-394 FSLAACSEVPITIL
+394 FSLAACGEVPITIL
-408 NPTCVNKTFPD
+408 DPSCVSKTFPD
-419 YFNQLSEL
+419 YFDQLSKL
-427 SISNK
+427 TN

>member
-40 TLIENLLDSDDVRR
+40 TFIENLLDSDDVRR
-54 MVDALAKL
+54 MMDALSKL
-62 KISYE
+62 KILYE
-67 EDRPNKKIRVR
+67 EDRHSKKIRVK
-78 GVVGRIPVV
+78 GEGGRIPVDKA
-87 EAKLFL
+87 ELFL

-125 PIQDLLEGLNQLG
+125 PIQDLLDGLNQLG
-138 AHVRSIYNT
+138 AQVRSINNS

-155 ADGLLGGVTELSGA
+155 ANGLPGGVTKLSGA

-179 LTSPYAKTPVEIRIR
+179 LTSPYAQTPVEIRIK

-208 LMSRFGV
+208 LMNRFGV
-215 NVVVSEDFRNF
+215 NVDVSEDFKSF
-226 YINAPQN
+226 HINAPQS
-233 YQSPE
+233 YKSPK

-252 LAGAAITGGSV
+252 LAGAAITGGTV
-263 TVVGCGTESLQG
+263 TVIGCGTDSLQG

-281 VLEMMGAE
+281 IMEMMGAE
-289 VGWQANKI
+289 VQWEANQI
-297 TVQGSG
+297 TVRGSG

-319 MTLAVTALFAKG
+319 MTLAVAALFAKG

-347 RLKAVSCE
+347 RLKAVSSE
-355 LKKLGASVDE
+355 LKKLGATIEE
-365 GEDYLIIVP
+365 GEDFIIIEP
-374 PRELMPAEIS
+374 PEKLTPAEIA

-394 FSLAACSEVPITIL
+394 FSLAACGEVPITIL
-408 NPTCVNKTFPD
+408 DPSCVSKTFPD
-419 YFNQLSEL
+419 YFDQLSKL
-427 SISNK
+427 TN

>member
-355 LKKLGASVDE
+355 LKKLGAFVEE
-365 GEDYLIIVP
+365 GEDYIIIAP
-374 PRELMPAEIS
+374 PRELMPAKIS

-419 YFNQLSEL
+419 YFNQLSKL
-427 SISNK
+427 TISNK

>member
-62 KISYE
+62 KISYK

-78 GVVGRIPVV
+78 GVVGRIPVA

-104 AALTLGHG
+104 AALTLGQG

-355 LKKLGASVDE
+355 LKKLGAFVEE
-365 GEDYLIIVP
+365 GEDYLIIAP
-374 PRELMPAEIS
+374 PRELMPAKIS

-394 FSLAACSEVPITIL
+394 FSLAACGKVPITIL
-408 NPTCVNKTFPD
+408 NPTCVSKTFPD
-419 YFNQLSEL
+419 YFDQLSEL
-427 SISNK
+427 TISTK

>member
-355 LKKLGASVDE
+355 LKKLGAFVEE
-365 GEDYLIIVP
+365 GEDYLIIAP

-427 SISNK
+427 TISTK